1 MKWLV
6 SQKKKKDKISL
17 GSKLLTK
24 MMRDTG
30 NFNGGNLFM
39 QKPQTRMTVFKGFH
53 LPSTV
58 TAAFELSGFQM
69 SSLLTAVFKL
79 SGFQMPCGNWQP

>member
-1 MKWLV
+1 
-6 SQKKKKDKISL
+6 
-17 GSKLLTK
+17 
-24 MMRDTG
+24 
-30 NFNGGNLFM
+30 M